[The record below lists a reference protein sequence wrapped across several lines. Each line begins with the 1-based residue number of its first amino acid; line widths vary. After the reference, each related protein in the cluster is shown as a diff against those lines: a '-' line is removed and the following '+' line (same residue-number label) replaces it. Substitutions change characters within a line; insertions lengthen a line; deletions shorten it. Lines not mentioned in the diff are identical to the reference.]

1 MLDFGINLPLFD
13 KFLEAI
19 LLQDFFEA
27 GGAASGRT
35 FEPALFL
42 VNGQFGTAGER
53 YSCSAAA
60 LDGTDIGTTV
70 GVLCTT

>member
-27 GGAASGRT
+27 GGAASNRT

-42 VNGQFGTAGER
+42 VNGQFDK
-53 YSCSAAA
+53 

>member
-1 MLDFGINLPLFD
+1 MLVFGINLPLFD
-13 KFLEAI
+13 KFLEAT
-19 LLQDFFEA
+19 LLRDFFETC
-27 GGAASGRT
+27 GAVSGRT

-53 YSCSAAA
+53 CSCSTTG
-60 LDGTDIGTTV
+60 LDGTDIGIAV

>member
-27 GGAASGRT
+27 GEAASNRT

-42 VNGQFGTAGER
+42 VNGQFGTAGQFDK
-53 YSCSAAA
+53 

>member
-27 GGAASGRT
+27 GGAASSRT

-42 VNGQFGTAGER
+42 VNGQFDK
-53 YSCSAAA
+53 